1 MPIIHLTDML
11 VHAHRHAYAIGAF
24 RISHFEMLRGVLQ
37 AAEDCRAPVI
47 LNFREDAFSNDPENT
62 LVTAALTAAQRAS
75 IPVALCLDH
84 GHDLHAVQV
93 AIRNG
98 CNGVMI
104 DASKLP
110 LDENLRQTRAA
121 VQLAHRFGL
130 AVEGEIGRIPWVND
144 TTHEAEPDEISY
156 TSPAEAKA
164 FAERTG
170 IDCLAVSIGTVHG
183 TPKHAPKLDMTRL
196 AKVSEAVDLPL
207 VIHGGT
213 GLSDDQ
219 YRKLIAHG
227 VAKINYYSAL
237 ADTCARAVREAIKQ
251 AGDADPAQWM
261 EHARQAISAQ
271 VAHMIRLWGSGGRAA
286 EVLRQCRGWKEAE
299 QRICMRSA
307 TPVAEAEI
315 STLLRKGRQWLA
327 TLDGVR
333 SVQTFCS
340 TDTHAEAKYC
350 WIIRHASADSA
361 REFAEHPAT
370 LVSME
375 RALSVSGLYCDWTG
389 EVTND

>member
-1 MPIIHLTDML
+1 MPILHLTDML
-11 VHAHRHAYAIGAF
+11 DHAHRHAYAIGAF

-47 LNFREDAFSNDPENT
+47 LNFREEAFRSDPQLM
-62 LVTAALTAAQRAS
+62 LVSTALSAAQRAS

-84 GHDLHAVQV
+84 GHDMNAVHL

-104 DASKLP
+104 DTSTLA
-110 LDENLRQTRAA
+110 LDDNLRLTRAA

-130 AVEGEIGRIPWVND
+130 AVEGEIGHIPWIND
-144 TTHEAEPDEISY
+144 SNHEIVPDEISY

-183 TPKHAPKLDMTRL
+183 MPKHPPKLDMTRL
-196 AKVSEAVDLPL
+196 AKVSEAVGLPL

-237 ADTCARAVREAIKQ
+237 AETGARAIREAVRQ
-251 AGDADPAQWM
+251 HGDADPAQWL
-261 EHARQAISAQ
+261 EHSGQAIRDR

-286 EVLRQCRGWKEAE
+286 EVLQQCRAWREAE
-299 QRICMRSA
+299 LRICLRPT
-307 TPVAEAEI
+307 TPIPETETGA
-315 STLLRKGRQWLA
+315 LLRKGREWLA
-327 TLDGVR
+327 AHDGVR
-333 SVQTFCS
+333 SVQSFIS
-340 TDTHAEAKYC
+340 SAARTDARYC
-350 WIIRHASADSA
+350 WIVRHASAGNA
-361 REFAEHPAT
+361 HEFADLQDM

-375 RALSVSGLYCDWTG
+375 RALNISGLYCDWTG
-389 EVTND
+389 EVNPD